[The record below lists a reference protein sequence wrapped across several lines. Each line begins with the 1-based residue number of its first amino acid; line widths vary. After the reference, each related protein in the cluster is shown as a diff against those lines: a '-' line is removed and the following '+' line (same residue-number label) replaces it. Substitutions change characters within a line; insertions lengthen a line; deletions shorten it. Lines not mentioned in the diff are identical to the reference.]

1 MAASDL
7 SAGQVM
13 NGAASLLNDTNRTV
27 YTYAAMIPYLRIA
40 LQELREDFELNSIPV
55 TENRSAVIQINSG
68 VTEIIYNAAGT
79 PTNPKLPDDM
89 AEPKQLWERTRGIDP
104 FTPMSRVD
112 FLSPFDNGQQISQF
126 LVYSWQDQKIKVIA
140 SNGNNDI
147 KIDYVKEL
155 FQSIVD
161 ENSPINVV
169 NSITALQF
177 RTAGLCAEFIERN
190 QTSAD
195 SLNAAAMLALNRAEG
210 IGIKGKQSIVTRR
223 RPFRSGYKQRRLVT

>member
-7 SAGQVM
+7 TAGTVM
-13 NGAASLLNDTNRTV
+13 NGSASLLNDTNRTV
-27 YTYAAMIPYLRIA
+27 YTYAAQLPYLKIA

-55 TENRSAVIQINSG
+55 TENVSSVIQINSG
-68 VTEIIYNAAGT
+68 VTEILYNAAGT

-89 AEPKQLWERTRGIDP
+89 AEPKQLWERARDIDP
-104 FTPMSRVD
+104 YTPMSRKD
-112 FLSPFDNGQQISQF
+112 FLPHYYEGVQISQF
-126 LVYSWQDQKIKVIA
+126 LIYTWQDQKIKLLSA
-140 SNGNNDI
+140 NRNNDI

-169 NSITALQF
+169 NAITALQF

-190 QTSAD
+190 IPSAN
-195 SLNAAAMLALNRAEG
+195 SLNAGALLALNRAEG

-223 RPFRSGYKQRRLVT
+223 RPFRSSYKRNRFVT

>member
-13 NGAASLLNDTNRTV
+13 AGAASLMNDTNRTV
-27 YTYAAMIPYLRIA
+27 YTYAAQIPYLRIA
-40 LQELREDFELNSIPV
+40 LQELRESFELNSIPV
-55 TENRSAVIQINSG
+55 TENRSAVIQINAG
-68 VTEIIYNAAGT
+68 VNEIIYNAAGT

-89 AEPKQLWERTRGIDP
+89 AEPKQLWERARGIDP
-104 FTPMSRVD
+104 YTPMSRVD
-112 FLSPFDNGQQISQF
+112 FLPLYMEGVLIPQF

-140 SNGNNDI
+140 ANANNDI

-155 FQSIVD
+155 FQNIVD

-169 NSITALQF
+169 NAITALQF
-177 RTAGLCAEFIERN
+177 RTAGLLAEFIERN
-190 QTSAD
+190 KPSAD
-195 SLNAAAMLALNRAEG
+195 GFNAAAQLALDRAEG

-223 RPFRSGYKQRRLVT
+223 RPFRSSYKRNRLVS

>member
-7 SAGQVM
+7 TAGTVM
-13 NGAASLLNDTNRTV
+13 NGAASLLNDTARTV
-27 YTYAAMIPYLRIA
+27 YTYAAQIPYLRIA

-68 VTEIIYNAAGT
+68 VTEIIYNAVGT

-89 AEPKQLWERTRGIDP
+89 VEPKQLWERARGIDP
-104 FTPMSRVD
+104 YTPMSKVD
-112 FLSPFDNGQQISQF
+112 FLPAYMEGVQIPQF
-126 LVYSWQDQKIKVIA
+126 LIYSWQDQKIKVLSA
-140 SNGNNDI
+140 NRNNDI

-161 ENSPINVV
+161 ENSQINVV
-169 NSITALQF
+169 NAITALQF

-195 SLNAAAMLALNRAEG
+195 SLNAAAQLALNRAEG

-223 RPFRSGYKQRRLVT
+223 RPFRSGHKRNRFVT

>member
-7 SAGQVM
+7 TAGQVM
-13 NGAASLLNDTNRTV
+13 NGSASLMNDTNRTV
-27 YTYAAMIPYLRIA
+27 YTYAAQIPYLRIA
-40 LQELREDFELNSIPV
+40 LQELRESFELNSIPV
-55 TENRSAVIQINSG
+55 TENTSAVIQINANVS
-68 VTEIIYNAAGT
+68 EILYNAAGT

-89 AEPKQLWERTRGIDP
+89 VEPKALWERARDTDP
-104 FTPMSRVD
+104 YTFMRKVD
-112 FLSPFDNGQQISQF
+112 FLPPYYLAPGSPISQF
-126 LVYSWQDQKIKVIA
+126 IIYSWQDQKIKVIA
-140 SNGNNDI
+140 ASANNDI

-161 ENSPINVV
+161 ENSLINVV
-169 NSITALQF
+169 NAITALQF

-195 SLNAAAMLALNRAEG
+195 SLNGAAQLALNRVEG

-223 RPFRSGYKQRRLVT
+223 KPFRASFKRNR

>member
-7 SAGQVM
+7 TAGTVM
-13 NGAASLLNDTNRTV
+13 NGAASLLNDSARTV
-27 YTYAAMIPYLRIA
+27 YTYAAQIPYLRIA

-55 TENRSAVIQINSG
+55 TENRSSVIQINSG
-68 VTEIIYNAAGT
+68 VTEIVYNAAGT

-89 AEPKQLWERTRGIDP
+89 AEPKQLWERARGIDP
-104 FTPMSRVD
+104 YTPMSKVD
-112 FLSPFDNGQQISQF
+112 FLPAYMEGVQIPQF
-126 LVYSWQDQKIKVIA
+126 LIYSWQDQKIKVLSA
-140 SNGNNDI
+140 NRNNDI

-161 ENSPINVV
+161 ENSQINVV
-169 NSITALQF
+169 NAITALQF

-195 SLNAAAMLALNRAEG
+195 SLNAAAQLALNRAEG

-223 RPFRSGYKQRRLVT
+223 RPFRSGHKRNRFVT

>member
-7 SAGQVM
+7 TAGQVM
-13 NGAASLLNDTNRTV
+13 NGSAALLNDPNRTV
-27 YTYAAMIPYLRIA
+27 YTYAAQIPYLRIA

-55 TENRSAVIQINSG
+55 TENRSAVIQINAG

-79 PTNPKLPDDM
+79 PTNPSLPDDM
-89 AEPKQLWERTRGIDP
+89 VEPKALWERARGIDP
-104 FTPMSRVD
+104 YTFMSRVD
-112 FLSPFDNGQQISQF
+112 FLPEYMAGTLIPQF
-126 LVYSWQDQKIKVIA
+126 LIYSWQDQKIKVMPA
-140 SNGNNDI
+140 NANNDI

-155 FQSIVD
+155 FQNITD
-161 ENSPINVV
+161 ENSLINVV
-169 NSITALQF
+169 NAITALQF

-195 SLNAAAMLALNRAEG
+195 SMNAAAQLALNRVEG

-223 RPFRSGYKQRRLVT
+223 RPFRSSYKRNRLVT